1 MYMGIDCSSKGVH
14 AVLIDDG
21 GRLVYRFKINV
32 TNVNFTERIT
42 EIFDKFQTEISKI
55 KVRKSAIEKAI
66 YIQNAKATI
75 QIASVVTAIQLAC
88 HKQKISCYLVDN
100 KTWKKDIIGKGNS
113 SKQDIMQYAVDKWG
127 DVFTEQDYADAA
139 CIALH
144 AQKESTENG
153 SA

>member
-1 MYMGIDCSSKGVH
+1 MGIDCSSKGVH
-14 AVLIDDG
+14 AILIDDG
-21 GRLVYRFKINV
+21 GRLVSRFKINV

-153 SA
+153 ST

>member
-14 AVLIDDG
+14 AILIDDG
-21 GRLVYRFKINV
+21 GRLVSRFKINV

-153 SA
+153 ST

>member
-1 MYMGIDCSSKGVH
+1 MGIDCSSKGVH

-21 GRLVYRFKINV
+21 GRLVNRFKINV